1 MERITRAIPWWM
13 LGIAVTLADFLT
25 KEFVRTEWPL
35 GTVIEV
41 TSFFNFVSVRNPGAA
56 FSFLADAGGWQRYFF
71 VLLAVVVCAVL
82 SWMLTSPQRR
92 LDAVGFSLILGGAL
106 GNAYDRLAHGA
117 VTDFLDFHV
126 KGWHWPAF
134 NAADI
139 AICLGA
145 IAIVVASVSAGRTQ
159 RGAAGQPRTPS

>member
-1 MERITRAIPWWM
+1 MERITRAMPWW
-13 LGIAVTLADFLT
+13 LLAIAVTLADFLT

-41 TSFFNFVSVRNPGAA
+41 TPFFNFVSLRNSGAA

-71 VLLAVVVCAVL
+71 VLLAVVVGAVL
-82 SWMLTSPQRR
+82 SWMLTSAQRR

-106 GNAYDRLAHGA
+106 GNAYDRLVHAA

-126 KGWHWPAF
+126 KSWHWPAF

-145 IAIVVASVSAGRTQ
+145 IAIVVASISAGQTQ
-159 RGAAGQPRTPS
+159 RGAASQPRTPS